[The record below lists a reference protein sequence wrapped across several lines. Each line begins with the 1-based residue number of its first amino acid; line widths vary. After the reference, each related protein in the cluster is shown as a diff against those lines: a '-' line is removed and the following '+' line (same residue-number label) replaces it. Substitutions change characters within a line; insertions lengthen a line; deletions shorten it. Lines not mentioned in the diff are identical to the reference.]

1 MKRSVCVLVTSRG
14 RALTYMECDHSRFCN
29 FQDQAPKIPR
39 SPKDT
44 VLYGYL
50 AISRDENPKIFPKL
64 KADRESKPSVCNE
77 LETVRL
83 SKLKECGAFH
93 NKQIKVIYFS
103 LISITR
109 IFKANSRYHII
120 PVSMKMAFQDEQP
133 PSTKFNSSRYKSIE
147 TIKEATLDK
156 ADSFSDRTA
165 SAVFGFIYEGSNG
178 SLVFGHG
185 KNWKEMRKFGAN
197 ALRNFGVGKRSVANK
212 INEETTFLVAA
223 IEETNG
229 KRFNPALA
237 VNNAVSNI
245 ICNISFG
252 ERYDYDNVKFQRLL
266 STLRSSAG
274 AITVTSL
281 LHSIPRVFL
290 RMILCVPP
298 FSGKIREFVVL
309 KSYISDMIREHQSTM
324 DPNDVRDIIDMYLLE
339 CEKQEGLGKSE
350 THLGGPWSFIMDLFA
365 AGSDTTTNSLLWALA
380 IFCHYP
386 EVQEKTMSLR
396 CILNLNINALYQE
409 VHKAEASSLHFF
421 LFAAA
426 VLASFQLFQLALLLS
441 FSTVLC
447 HVVLGL
453 PLALEH
459 SGIHPRAIN
468 TDLTRV
474 LNRVII
480 VCVPMSP
487 WCQILVR
494 LQNAAVASP
503 ACI

>member
-1 MKRSVCVLVTSRG
+1 MELNVLTVTLLCFIVLIYFIWIRG
-14 RALTYMECDHSRFCN
+14 RPRNLPPGPINPLAVLRFQKNVYIVASRFAKKYGAVYSMRG
-29 FQDQAPKIPR
+29 FGR
-39 SPKDT
+39 SLF
-44 VLYGYL
+44 V
-50 AISRDENPKIFPKL
+50 
-64 KADRESKPSVCNE
+64 
-77 LETVRL
+77 
-83 SKLKECGAFH
+83 
-93 NKQIKVIYFS
+93 
-103 LISITR
+103 
-109 IFKANSRYHII
+109 
-120 PVSMKMAFQDEQP
+120 M
-133 PSTKFNSSRYKSIE
+133 FNSIE

-165 SAVFGFIYEGSNG
+165 SAVFDFIYEGSNG

-365 AGSDTTTNSLLWALA
+365 AGSDTTTTSLLWALA

-386 EVQEKTMSLR
+386 EVQEKIYQELLDVVGIDRLPIYEERSQLPYTEAV
-396 CILNLNINALYQE
+396 ILEVQRFRPVVPLVAHLCSRDAKIGGYFIPKGSKVVLNIW
-409 VHKAEASSLHFF
+409 ASGHDSTKWENPDDFNPERFLSPDGKTVVNRESHIPFGIGRRVCLGETLAKTEIF
-421 LFAAA
+421 LFLTGL
-426 VLASFQLFQLALLLS
+426 VQRFRFRVPDGDPLPSLDGNHGVLLS
-441 FSTVLC
+441 IRPYEIC
-447 HVVLGL
+447 
-453 PLALEH
+453 AEM
-459 SGIHPRAIN
+459 RA
-468 TDLTRV
+468 
-474 LNRVII
+474 
-480 VCVPMSP
+480 
-487 WCQILVR
+487 
-494 LQNAAVASP
+494 
-503 ACI
+503 